1 MNNYIYIFQAKMLES
16 SHGWLGPSAASTLT
30 GLSNHFTLLFHFL
43 RFSVQLSNVLYGY
56 SLRKGFCFLKLA
68 CVQNPYTLVYS
79 KRRDLFIPFTSHPNQ
94 NYSSTRKK
102 ILQFFIPLSF
112 SPYFLFC
119 FLSTFIF
126 YLYEFIYNALLCLHL
141 YFISFY
147 SIYVYHIM
155 LCVCAL
161 CPLKTS
167 SFLHRKKC
175 NLALHHSRRRAV
187 KIKRTV
193 YTMQR

>member
-43 RFSVQLSNVLYGY
+43 LSVQLSNGY
-56 SLRKGFCFLKLA
+56 ICYTENAFALKLA
-68 CVQNPYTLVYS
+68 CTQNPYTREAYEQ
-79 KRRDLFIPFTSHPNQ
+79 REEIFIPFTSHPSQ
-94 NYSSTRKK
+94 PKLFLYEKK
-102 ILQFFIPLSF
+102 ILQFFSSFIF

-119 FLSTFIF
+119 CLSTFIL

-147 SIYVYHIM
+147 SINVYVIM

-161 CPLKTS
+161 CPLKHHLFNIEKKITWFYIAVVQKKS
-167 SFLHRKKC
+167 STQYTQC
-175 NLALHHSRRRAV
+175 NADQS
-187 KIKRTV
+187 
-193 YTMQR
+193 